1 MKNLKIA
8 LILLAAVAMF
18 CSCSKDED
26 ETATANNLKLTV
38 TSSIGNELSTANMDE
53 VLPTDFTVT
62 VNASEETNGLKSIT
76 GAVYGIWKGGI
87 SEDHQEGDLEEIF
100 SAEDFNTL
108 YVDGVFKKKDKTFSA
123 EIPFSFT
130 KANVETYASW
140 CKAIRVTVT
149 AVSNAKEPETL
160 TRECNITLTVAEP
173 EPETTAAEA
182 TGDFT
187 WRRLGSTKEGIQEF
201 GLNFFS
207 RATANIRPIDETS
220 KLYILSSSDY
230 AIESLEALNEKLVSA
245 QSEYRGV
252 SVDASADYDDV
263 IATVYDGKTYLMH
276 ITSCEINT
284 PAAGT
289 EIIIHGTYKR
299 FANPTPAET
308 K

>member
-8 LILLAAVAMF
+8 LILLAVVAIF
-18 CSCSKDED
+18 SSCKKDED
-26 ETATANNLKLTV
+26 ETTATANGLKLTV

-173 EPETTAAEA
+173 APSYTEGTFEWIRE
-182 TGDFT
+182 
-187 WRRLGSTKEGIQEF
+187 GSTRTGLDTYGLQWTTNAKVTQAVIKPVEG
-201 GLNFFS
+201 
-207 RATANIRPIDETS
+207 A
-220 KLYILSSSDY
+220 KLYILSANDY
-230 AIESLEALNEKLVSA
+230 AATSLSDINFPAEATQYKSVSCEA
-245 QSEYRGV
+245 NG
-252 SVDASADYDDV
+252 DYNDV
-263 IATVYDGKTYLMH
+263 IATVYNGKTYVMNVTRGTVS
-276 ITSCEINT
+276 TS
-284 PAAGT
+284 AAGT
-289 EIIIHGTYKR
+289 KVTITGNVKTFE
-299 FANPTPAET
+299 ATPVAA

>member
-26 ETATANNLKLTV
+26 ETTATANGLSLSV
-38 TSSIGNELSTANMDE
+38 TGDVRELNVATMADPTNVTIEVTASD
-53 VLPTDFTVT
+53 
-62 VNASEETNGLKSIT
+62 ETNGLEEIT
-76 GAVYGIWKGGI
+76 GKLIGICKAGVVPNENLDGFLPEDELDELIDITDVY
-87 SEDHQEGDLEEIF
+87 F
-100 SAEDFNTL
+100 SDFE
-108 YVDGVFKKKDKTFSA
+108 KKDKTYKA
-123 EIPFSFT
+123 TMVYPFS
-130 KANVETYASW
+130 KSDVELYASLY
-140 CKAIRVTVT
+140 KSLRFSVTV
-149 AVSNAKEPETL
+149 VNRKENKSLMKEW
-160 TRECNITLTVAEP
+160 NITLTAE
-173 EPETTAAEA
+173 EPATTAEA

-230 AIESLEALNEKLVSA
+230 AIESLEALNEKLTETKD
-245 QSEYRGV
+245 EYRGV

-263 IATVYDGKTYLMH
+263 IATVYNGKTYLMH

>member
-8 LILLAAVAMF
+8 LILLAVVAIF
-18 CSCSKDED
+18 SSCKKDED
-26 ETATANNLKLTV
+26 ETTATANGLKLTV

-173 EPETTAAEA
+173 APSFSESTFEWKRDGSNYTGLDVYGLQWDANSKTVYANIKPLANAKLYQLTAAEYAA
-182 TGDFT
+182 TSVSDIDF
-187 WRRLGSTKEGIQEF
+187 S
-201 GLNFFS
+201 
-207 RATANIRPIDETS
+207 
-220 KLYILSSSDY
+220 
-230 AIESLEALNEKLVSA
+230 NEISV
-245 QSEYRGV
+245 YRGIGW
-252 SVDASADYDDV
+252 DAAGTYNDV
-263 IATVYDGKTYLMH
+263 IASVYNGKTYVFH
-276 ITSCEINT
+276 ITSSTMTEKPNQGGYIFTINGDVKTFEAT
-284 PAAGT
+284 PEA
-289 EIIIHGTYKR
+289 K
-299 FANPTPAET
+299 
-308 K
+308 